1 MTTATPAWTEVMSTA
16 LVGTDRTG
24 PPTWVPPTAPD
35 PASGL
40 LEVAALL
47 AVSRRAGRTPE
58 REVARPEPAADEARP
73 TVGKAAGNRLTRLL
87 DGNVF
92 DADIRGELIREW
104 LGLAAGRGLVAP
116 PQSLPALLDAGR
128 ASRELRS
135 LVAVV
140 GGNRARWLAEQRPS
154 WGYLLEEADDPDEV
168 DLTEEFDHPYEETAA
183 PPSAAAVAWDE
194 TRWQEGNAGTRAA
207 LLARA
212 RRGDPDTAREHLI
225 AAWSKEPAA
234 NRERFI
240 ATLAVRLG
248 PGDEEFLEKALDDR
262 AKAVRQQA
270 VRLLAR
276 LSGSAYQERMAQR
289 ARAAV
294 RLDDSGGLIIEPPAE
309 VDPAMVRD
317 GLSADPGNGA
327 GYGKR
332 AWWLEALVAATPLS
346 TWRDYAP
353 DPATFLLS
361 RPDAD
366 GWAENLMRG
375 LARAAARERDV
386 EWARQLLAAPSAKAL
401 LRPSYG
407 VRPAEGLYELL
418 PPAELSEH
426 ARDLLTDDNASQ
438 QVYQLLMMCPAP
450 WPADLGTAVLDR
462 VVVLITRQRQGY
474 RADAL
479 CQLAIRKLSPSA
491 AAEVAARA
499 AALRNDETQYTYER
513 AIERLAEVL
522 YFRQKM
528 IEELA

>member
-1 MTTATPAWTEVMSTA
+1 MTTATPAWAEVMSTA

-24 PPTWVPPTAPD
+24 PPTWVPPTAAD

-47 AVSRRAGRTPE
+47 AVSRRAGGLPDRD
-58 REVARPEPAADEARP
+58 VARPARAPDEARP
-73 TVGKAAGNRLTRLL
+73 MVGAAAGNRLTRLL
-87 DGNVF
+87 GGNVF
-92 DADIRGELIREW
+92 DADARSELTREW
-104 LGLAAGRGLVAP
+104 LSLAAGRGLVAP
-116 PQSLPALLDAGR
+116 PQSLPALLEAGR

-135 LVAVV
+135 LVAVA

-168 DLTEEFDHPYEETAA
+168 DLTEEFDEPYDAA
-183 PPSAAAVAWDE
+183 TRPAAAAVAWDE
-194 TRWQEGNAGTRAA
+194 TRWQEGSAGTRAA

-212 RRGDPDTAREHLI
+212 RRGDPDAARDHLV

-240 ATLAVRLG
+240 ATLGIGLG
-248 PGDEEFLEKALDDR
+248 PGDEVFLEKALDDR
-262 AKAVRQQA
+262 AKGVRQQA

-294 RLDDSGGLIIEPPAE
+294 RLDGSGGLIIEPPAE

-346 TWRDYAP
+346 TWLDYAP
-353 DPATFLLS
+353 DPTTFLLH

-366 GWAENLMRG
+366 GWAENLVRG

-386 EWARQLLAAPSAKAL
+386 EWARQLLASPSAKAL

-407 VRPAEGLYELL
+407 TRPAEGLYELL

-462 VVVLITRQRQGY
+462 VVVLITRERQGY
-474 RADAL
+474 RADSL
-479 CQLAIRKLSPSA
+479 CQLAARKLSPSA
-491 AAEVAARA
+491 AADVAARA
-499 AALRNDETQYTYER
+499 AALRDDEAQYTYER
-513 AIERLAEVL
+513 AIERLAEIL
-522 YFRQKM
+522 HFRQKM